1 MNKELISS
9 PEDPE
14 EIFELIDLIGKQN
27 YFNLGLGFGS
37 YFFIKLLINLLENF
51 MP

>member
-1 MNKELISS
+1 MVDNEIKELISS

-27 YFNLGLGFGS
+27 YFLFRSRIRILWFS
-37 YFFIKLLINLLENF
+37 L
-51 MP
+51 